1 MIIDFHTHC
10 FPDALAEKALGKLSA
25 IGNLPTHSDGT
36 AAGTLAKMDAC
47 GIDRAVVL
55 NIATNDRQ
63 TANVNRFAIETNQ
76 NPRLYSLGSVNPTSS
91 EASLDAE
98 LTRLAEAGVAGIKIH
113 PDYMGVAIDDAR
125 FAPIF
130 ARCSELGLFV
140 VTHAG
145 WDFISP
151 DKIHA
156 SPERIDRVLRAFP
169 RLKLVAAH
177 FGGNRQWNEVERLL
191 IGRPVWLDTS
201 LTSLFGLDPA
211 QFTRMLRRHDS
222 SRILFGSDLPW
233 CDPSEALR
241 YLDSLRLPSELLEK
255 ILCQNALDLLGKA
268 AETR

>member
-25 IGNLPTHSDGT
+25 IGKLPTHSDGT
-36 AAGTLAKMDAC
+36 VAGTLAKMDAC

-63 TANVNRFAIETNQ
+63 TANVNRFAVETNR
-76 NPRLYSLGSVNPTSS
+76 NPRLVALGSVNPTSS
-91 EASLDAE
+91 EAVIDAE
-98 LTRLAEAGVAGIKIH
+98 LTNLAEAGIPGIKIH
-113 PDYMGVAIDDAR
+113 PDYMGVTIDDAR
-125 FAPIF
+125 FAPIL
-130 ARCSELGLFV
+130 ARCAELGLFV

-156 SPERIDRVLRAFP
+156 SPERIARVLRAHP

-177 FGGNRQWNEVERLL
+177 FGGARQWDEVERLL
-191 IGRPVWLDTS
+191 VGGPVWFDTS
-201 LTSLFGLDPA
+201 LTSLFALDPA
-211 QFTRMLRRHDS
+211 QLARMISRHDS
-222 SRILFGSDLPW
+222 DRILFGSDLPW

-241 YLDSLRLPSELLEK
+241 YIEALRLPSALLEK
-255 ILCQNALDLLGKA
+255 ILGQNALALLNGAAGK
-268 AETR
+268 